1 MRQKRNWFKIV
12 LKITAV
18 LFVIVIIV
26 LSFFVYRFT
35 KQKTDQS
42 VIEKFKEELYQ
53 PVITKIKYKGH
64 LVRVLSMQK
73 ELDTI
78 LPVIVFVHGSPGSAI
93 DFKRYLAD
101 SDLNIN
107 ANLISYDRVGYGLDV
122 NEDVLND
129 LGKELEVL
137 YRIIPVKDMKKVIL
151 IGYSYGG
158 TIVAAARK
166 NYKTKILLAPAIK
179 GDLEPMFWLLNLYK
193 WKSTRSI
200 IPNVFKNA
208 AQQKI
213 NHLTELPSYEDKW
226 NISPSHVI
234 SMHGDKD
241 RIVPLANSL
250 FLQSKFDKDQFEL
263 ITIPG
268 GNHGLVWNQF
278 DWIKSEILKEIKK

>member
-1 MRQKRNWFKIV
+1 MVKKGKWKRRILRIV
-12 LKITAV
+12 AILLAV
-18 LFVIVIIV
+18 
-26 LSFFVYRFT
+26 FFVVISIFIYRFT
-35 KQKTDQS
+35 KPKTDES
-42 VIEKFKEELYQ
+42 IVEEFREE
-53 PVITKIKYKGH
+53 IYKPTISRIQYKDH
-64 LVRVLSMQK
+64 AVRVFSMQK
-73 ELDTI
+73 ELDTT
-78 LPVIVFVHGSPGSAI
+78 LPVLIFVHGSPGSGM
-93 DFKRYLAD
+93 DFKRYLKD
-101 SDLNIN
+101 TELNKS
-107 ANLISYDRVGYGLDV
+107 ANLIAYDRVGYGMDI
-122 NEDVLND
+122 NKEVLND
-129 LGKELEVL
+129 LEQELEVL
-137 YRIIPVKDMKKVIL
+137 HQVIPVKDMEKVIL

-208 AQQKI
+208 AQEKI
-213 NHLTELPSYEDKW
+213 NHLTELPAYEEKW
-226 NISPSHVI
+226 NTSLSHVK

-241 RIVPLANSL
+241 RIVPFANSL